1 MSKRGRFTD
10 SNPNVGAIQYLCPIF
25 LTHSLNECS
34 CKRERSHRNLE
45 RYSVEDILPPETNNF
60 KQPKHVD
67 VSHFRAGLRR
77 PHRLQNT
84 HSPPPPPHQKIQRK
98 IQSKAMQTPV
108 MLWSVSPVTNL
119 VDSAENFMEIRSQ
132 LFEISSTYIQ
142 IILVSSLL
150 SRVPVP
156 RVVDI

>member
-1 MSKRGRFTD
+1 MC
-10 SNPNVGAIQYLCPIF
+10 LIF
-25 LTHSLNECS
+25 APVYDVHIACRILTH
-34 CKRERSHRNLE
+34 
-45 RYSVEDILPPETNNF
+45 
-60 KQPKHVD
+60 
-67 VSHFRAGLRR
+67 R
-77 PHRLQNT
+77 PH
-84 HSPPPPPHQKIQRK
+84 PPHQKIQRK
-98 IQSKAMQTPV
+98 IPSKAMQTPV